1 MRVVIA
7 EDSLLVR
14 TGLVTLLDRA
24 GVHTVGECSDAQT
37 LLGLVATHNP
47 DAAII
52 DIRMPPT
59 HTDEG
64 LVAARAIREQHPRVP
79 VLVLSQYVDASYAL
93 RLLQANTG
101 GSGYLLKDRIA
112 DPATLVDALHRLHAG
127 ECIVD
132 QSIVARMLARA
143 LRRSILDGLTERER
157 EVLALMAEGRSN
169 RSICDTLSLSPKTV
183 DSHIS
188 HIFVKLGLLEEP
200 DGNRRVL
207 AVLTYLRHGS
217 ALADDRTNLDRL
229 QARRGEEQR

>member
-1 MRVVIA
+1 VRVVIA
-7 EDSLLVR
+7 EDSVLIR
-14 TGLVTLLDRA
+14 AGLVTLLDGA
-24 GVHTVGECSDAQT
+24 GVQTVGQCSDAET
-37 LLGLVATHNP
+37 LLALVAAHRP

-64 LVAARAIREQHPRVP
+64 LVAARTIRDTYPDVP

-93 RLLQANTG
+93 RLLEANAG
-101 GSGYLLKDRIA
+101 GSGYLLKDRIG
-112 DPATLVDALHRLHAG
+112 DPATLVDALRRLRAG

-132 QSIVARMLARA
+132 QSIVASMLARA
-143 LRRSILDGLTERER
+143 LRRSILDTLTDREH

-169 RSICDTLSLSPKTV
+169 RSICEALRLSPKTV

-188 HIFVKLGLLEEP
+188 HIFAKFGLLEEP

-217 ALADDRTNLDRL
+217 PPDGGATDVPSW
-229 QARRGEEQR
+229 GEHR